1 MLWTDVQ
8 AEAAARAAG
17 ANPVIVRNQGSL
29 GARDL
34 HLENFS
40 VSNGGKDLI
49 QARAYMLLVGDDR
62 KIFGSAVSSTKTR
75 PSAF

>member
-1 MLWTDVQ
+1 MRQ
-8 AEAAARAAG
+8 AEAAARAAS

-29 GARDL
+29 GAKDV

-49 QARAYMLLVGDDR
+49 EVWL
-62 KIFGSAVSSTKTR
+62 
-75 PSAF
+75 